1 MFYLTLGSITVR
13 CLLLASAYVLTS
25 PVLSA
30 TVCEQFNKDVNA
42 ELKAWCRTLQNG
54 YDIKDKVAT
63 RAEGTEP
70 PGLLVCSAISAKA
83 EYMPLLGPSNPIR
96 DMFTQTCARIPIK
109 TLFLTGT
116 HPDPIHSRMNK

>member
-42 ELKAWCRTLQNG
+42 ELKAWCRTLQNS
-54 YDIKDKVAT
+54 YNIKDKVAT
-63 RAEGTEP
+63 CAEGMEP

-83 EYMPLLGPSNPIR
+83 EYMPLLGPSNSIR
-96 DMFTQTCARIPIK
+96 GYVYPDMYQNTYKNTVPHWDSPRP
-109 TLFLTGT
+109 
-116 HPDPIHSRMNK
+116 HPL